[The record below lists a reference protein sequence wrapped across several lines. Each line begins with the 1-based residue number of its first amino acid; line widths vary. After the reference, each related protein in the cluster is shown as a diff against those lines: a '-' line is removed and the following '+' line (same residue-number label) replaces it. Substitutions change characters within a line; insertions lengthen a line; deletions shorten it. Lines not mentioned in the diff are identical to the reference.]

1 MKPTAELPVD
11 PALPGIE
18 AIRTL
23 GLVRAIPQL
32 ELEEAAGEIRLIGYS
47 PGARAT
53 LEAHVGPRHLA
64 IKLYAYDP
72 APEAEL
78 YEALARAGLAG
89 DAGPRVPPL
98 LARQHDLQI
107 LVIGWL
113 EGPTLHELVKL
124 GKGAR
129 AGQLAADWMR
139 CAAALPLSLGPKLG
153 SARVLYRAGEWVADL
168 VAADPGLGK
177 TAKALARVLANT
189 QPREQAPRLLHGTLY
204 ARHMLDLGDG
214 PGLIDWERFGQG
226 SFELD
231 AGMFLAT
238 IWRIGLDHSALAG
251 DAARAEQVFLTGTEG
266 LLDERAL
273 AWHRAAAL
281 LRLAAKVRVVE
292 RRKPDWLARAEAQ
305 LREAMRLAERAAQ
318 LEPVEQRAEAP
329 ASAFKPNAAALELI
343 LRALATRP
351 ATPEELERI
360 RKLLDETRHRA
371 S

>member
-1 MKPTAELPVD
+1 MKPTTELPVD

-113 EGPTLHELVKL
+113 EGPTVHELVKV

-153 SARVLYRAGEWVADL
+153 SARVLYRAGEWVAAL

-189 QPREQAPRLLHGTLY
+189 QPREQASRLLHGTLY

-360 RKLLDETRHRA
+360 RKLLDETRHRP

>member
-1 MKPTAELPVD
+1 MKPTTELPAD

-23 GLVRAIPQL
+23 GLARAIPQL
-32 ELEEAAGEIRLIGYS
+32 EVEEGPVEIRLVGYT

-53 LEAHVGPRHLA
+53 LEAHVGLRHLA

-89 DAGPRVPPL
+89 HAGPRVPPL
-98 LARQHDLQI
+98 LARQHDLRI

-113 EGPTLHELVKL
+113 EGPTVHELVKV

-129 AGQLAADWMR
+129 AGQLAADWIR
-139 CAAALPLSLGPKLG
+139 CAAALPLGLGPKLG
-153 SARVLYRAGEWVADL
+153 SARVLYRAGEWVAAL

-189 QPREQAPRLLHGTLY
+189 QPREQAPRLLHGTFY
-204 ARHMLDLGDG
+204 ARHVLELGDG
-214 PGLIDWERFGQG
+214 PGVIDWERYGQG
-226 SFELD
+226 PCELD

-238 IWRIGLDHSALAG
+238 TWRLGLDHPALVA
-251 DAARAEQVFLTGTEG
+251 DAARAEQAFLAGTEG
-266 LLDERAL
+266 LLDERAV

-281 LRLAAKVRVVE
+281 LRLASKVHVVE
-292 RRKPDWLARAEAQ
+292 RRKPHWLTRAQAMLGEALQ
-305 LREAMRLAERAAQ
+305 LAERAGQPAP
-318 LEPVEQRAEAP
+318 EPRAEAP
-329 ASAFKPNAAALELI
+329 AAAFRPNGAALALI
-343 LRALATRP
+343 LQALATRP

-360 RKLLDETRHRA
+360 RKLLDETRHRP